1 MDKKIVISGGQKL
14 RGTVSISGAKNAAV
28 AILPAAVLS
37 DDVCRIENIP
47 NIKDITLMCRI
58 LSDMGA
64 NIKLINKN
72 TIEIDPRGMSS
83 TAAPSEL
90 MRSMRASSYL
100 LGVLLS
106 KFGEANVYLPG
117 GCDFGLRPIDQHL
130 KGFEALG
137 ANYSLENGIVKVKCE
152 KLRGAHIYL
161 DVVSVGATINIM
173 LASVKAQGLTIIENA
188 AKEPHIVDLANFLN
202 CMGADIFGAGTDVIK
217 INGVEKLHGNATYSV
232 VPDQIEAGTFML
244 AAVATRGDLTL
255 KNCITKHLESV
266 TAKIIEVGGNVE
278 DHGDSIRVW
287 CNKRP
292 NKANIKTLP
301 YPGFPTDLQP
311 QMGVV
316 LSIANGTSIIN
327 ESIWDS
333 RFQYTEELNKMGA
346 KITAQGKTAFFEG
359 VKKLTGAPVF
369 SSDLRAGAALVIA
382 GTVAEGKTEIY
393 NLQHI
398 DRGYEN
404 IEEKF
409 RKIGAK
415 IERVTEED

>member
-1 MDKKIVISGGQKL
+1 M
-14 RGTVSISGAKNAAV
+14 
-28 AILPAAVLS
+28 
-37 DDVCRIENIP
+37 
-47 NIKDITLMCRI
+47 
-58 LSDMGA
+58 
-64 NIKLINKN
+64 
-72 TIEIDPRGMSS
+72 
-83 TAAPSEL
+83 
-90 MRSMRASSYL
+90 
-100 LGVLLS
+100 
-106 KFGEANVYLPG
+106 
-117 GCDFGLRPIDQHL
+117 
-130 KGFEALG
+130 
-137 ANYSLENGIVKVKCE
+137 
-152 KLRGAHIYL
+152 
-161 DVVSVGATINIM
+161 
-173 LASVKAQGLTIIENA
+173 
-188 AKEPHIVDLANFLN
+188 
-202 CMGADIFGAGTDVIK
+202 
-217 INGVEKLHGNATYSV
+217 
-232 VPDQIEAGTFML
+232 
-244 AAVATRGDLTL
+244 
-255 KNCITKHLESV
+255 
-266 TAKIIEVGGNVE
+266 
-278 DHGDSIRVW
+278 
-287 CNKRP
+287 
-292 NKANIKTLP
+292 
-301 YPGFPTDLQP
+301 QP